1 MTHEGGK
8 EREGLT
14 KGISLG
20 GVERVGSQSTEAG
33 PEALASGA

>member
-1 MTHEGGK
+1 MTHEGGR

-14 KGISLG
+14 EGTSLG
-20 GVERVGSQSTEAG
+20 GVGRMGSQSTEAG